1 MKILI
6 FKVMKKS
13 CLNFLG
19 TILFVFLLPAL
30 GYGQTDSTKAT
41 ITPDFQIHLSQ
52 PAKQIKYM
60 MYEKD
65 FTPVQGRISED
76 KKSVVIKN
84 YLKGSKIRLKVEYED
99 GTVEEIIKS
108 PCFIDP
114 YIL

>member
-1 MKILI
+1 MWWTLSG
-6 FKVMKKS
+6 F
-13 CLNFLG
+13 FLA
-19 TILFVFLLPAL
+19 LLLPFFVDA
-30 GYGQTDSTKAT
+30 QTDSTKAT
-41 ITPDFQIHLSQ
+41 VTPDFQIHLTQ

-65 FTPVQGRISED
+65 FTPIQGRISED